1 MTVIGTIQE
10 INDVLDFFNPRFPKQ
25 NLETIKTNQCFYVL
39 NSVGVEV
46 IIQSEEDFKRGN
58 K

>member
-46 IIQSEEDFKRGN
+46 IIQNEEDCKRGN

>member
-46 IIQSEEDFKRGN
+46 IIQSEEDCKRGN